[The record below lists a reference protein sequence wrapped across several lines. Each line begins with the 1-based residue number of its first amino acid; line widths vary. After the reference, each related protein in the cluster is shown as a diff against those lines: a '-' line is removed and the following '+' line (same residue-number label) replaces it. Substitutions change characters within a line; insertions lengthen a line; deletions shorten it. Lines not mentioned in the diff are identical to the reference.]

1 MENPT
6 LVAPSITNQTYAGFW
21 IRFVALIIDY
31 IIIYVV
37 QSFIIIPL
45 LAMLGIATLPT
56 TTDVQGEDSL
66 ALLSTMMVPLMIVS
80 VFTLVLS
87 WIYFAFMES
96 SPRQA
101 TLGKMAVGI
110 IVTDLQGN
118 RISFLQ
124 ATGRF
129 FSKII
134 SSMILYIGYIMAAFT
149 EKKQALHDM
158 IASTLV
164 LKK

>member
-6 LVAPSITNQTYAGFW
+6 LVAPSVTNQTYAGFW

-37 QSFIIIPL
+37 QAFLVVPL
-45 LAMLGIATLPT
+45 LAMMGIATLTPSS
-56 TTDVQGEDSL
+56 DVQDVNQFAL
-66 ALLSTMMVPLMIVS
+66 ASAMMVPLMIVS
-80 VFTLVLS
+80 LFTLVLS
-87 WIYFAFMES
+87 WLYFAFMES

-101 TLGKMAVGI
+101 TLGKLAVGI

-124 ATGRF
+124 ASGRF

-134 SSMILYIGYIMAAFT
+134 SAMILYIGYIMAAFT